1 MTAKIE
7 ALAAKVD
14 AALAGRVRRAASLPT
29 ELAYEVEASKLL
41 EVCTVLRDA
50 PELKFEQLIDAAGV
64 DYLVYGRDEWQTN
77 TATRSGFSRGRVA
90 RVGSADDSS
99 DAGEGGH
106 GEAVV
111 PDGVSHRPR
120 YAVAYQLLSMTHN
133 VRVRLIGLCEMSEA
147 EEPMIDS
154 LNEIWSSANWF
165 EREAFDLYGIV
176 FRGHTDLRRILTDY
190 GFIGHPFR
198 KDFPLSGNVEV
209 RYDPEKKRVVYQP
222 VTIEPRVLVP
232 KVIRDD
238 HRYETALKDPNLPR

>member
-1 MTAKIE
+1 
-7 ALAAKVD
+7 LAAKVD
-14 AALAGRVRRAASLPT
+14 AALSGRVRRAASLPH
-29 ELAYEVEASKLL
+29 ELAYEVEAAKLR

-90 RVGSADDSS
+90 RVGPPADSS

-106 GEAVV
+106 GEAVI
-111 PDGVSHRPR
+111 PDGVAHRPR
-120 YAVAYQLLSMTHN
+120 YAVAYQLLSITHN
-133 VRVRLIGLCEMSEA
+133 ARIRLIGLCEMSEA
-147 EEPMIDS
+147 EEPVIDS
-154 LNEIWSSANWF
+154 LIDIWSSANWF
-165 EREAFDLYGIV
+165 EREAFDLYGIL
-176 FRGHTDLRRILTDY
+176 FRDHPDLRRILTDY